1 VPGVAAEGLCRVNTL
16 EFFYFGAVGVDFRIN
31 QVVACEE
38 VRYDGLLPLRC
49 LVEAAVGASPKG
61 GEEARE
67 HSVDCLFHC
76 DAEELG
82 IEADLVLEGAMCGL
96 PAIVRE
102 HRSAEGISVQADPE
116 VCVADA

>member
-1 VPGVAAEGLCRVNTL
+1 
-16 EFFYFGAVGVDFRIN
+16 
-31 QVVACEE
+31 
-38 VRYDGLLPLRC
+38 
-49 LVEAAVGASPKG
+49 
-61 GEEARE
+61 
-67 HSVDCLFHC
+67 LFHC